1 MNHLDRF
8 LTTVKRKT
16 RTWNLLALGKIK
28 RYQYWDKLLAF
39 SFKYSSRCY
48 TRKTPLEIEKF
59 KNPCPNLKYFSD
71 HFGRFSTSKSL
82 IGVVSNDHND
92 IIITQHLLKLVYQTV
107 KSAVVSELATAEIL
121 AKVLAYRNLSENDE
135 IWIPTRVD
143 EDRIDYV
150 LFKIDTIFDLW
161 KKHAAFG
168 LIPQDRGDIPPLLLF
183 RGTDFSILSPQG
195 RASIISDLDPDG
207 PGRRLFYNS
216 RSDIKQWLQQVSH
229 FGQKARVIGHS
240 LGGVLA
246 SYTVLYEYECV
257 SKNPLYPSYA
267 FNSPG
272 VSPDLVDEWNE
283 IPVSERP
290 AFSTFVTRGDI
301 VSKFGKLFGDC
312 YELFTNTPL
321 SPMIAH
327 EQLIFSQP
335 LCYSSKIDNEKENLT
350 KSRQYYS
357 VIQKQSTC
365 WAYRFGL
372 KFLFPNPFKDVL
384 D

>member
-8 LTTVKRKT
+8 LTTLKRKT

-28 RYQYWDKLLAF
+28 RYQYTDKMLAF
-39 SFKYSSRCY
+39 LFKYSTRCFI
-48 TRKTPLEIEKF
+48 RKAPLEIEKF
-59 KNPCPNLKYFSD
+59 KNPCPSLKYFSD

-82 IGVVSNDHND
+82 IGIVTKDESDLVV
-92 IIITQHLLKLVYQTV
+92 TQHLLKLIYQTI
-107 KSAVVSELATAEIL
+107 KSPLLAELATAEIL
-121 AKVLAYRNLSENDE
+121 AKVLAYRNLKENDE
-135 IWIPTRVD
+135 IWIPTRTQ
-143 EDRIDYV
+143 EDQIDYI
-150 LFKIDTIFDLW
+150 LFKVDTIFDLW

-168 LIPQDRGDIPPLLLF
+168 LVSHERADIPPLLLF
-183 RGTDFSILSPQG
+183 RGTDFSLLSPQG

-207 PGRRLFYNS
+207 PGRRLFFNS

-229 FGQKARVIGHS
+229 FGQKPRTFGHS

-246 SYTVLYEYECV
+246 SYTALYEHELMC
-257 SKNPLYPSYA
+257 KNPLYPSYS

-272 VSPDLVDEWNE
+272 LSLDLAQEWNE
-283 IPVSERP
+283 IPEKEKPV
-290 AFSTFVTRGDI
+290 FSTFITRGDI
-301 VSKFGKLFGDC
+301 VSKFGTIFGSC
-312 YELFTNTPL
+312 YEIFTNTPL

-335 LCYSSKIDNEKENLT
+335 LCYLSQIDTEKENLS
-350 KSRQYYS
+350 KSRDYYS
-357 VIQKQSTC
+357 TIQKQSTS

-372 KFLFPNPFKDVL
+372 RFLFPNSFNQVL